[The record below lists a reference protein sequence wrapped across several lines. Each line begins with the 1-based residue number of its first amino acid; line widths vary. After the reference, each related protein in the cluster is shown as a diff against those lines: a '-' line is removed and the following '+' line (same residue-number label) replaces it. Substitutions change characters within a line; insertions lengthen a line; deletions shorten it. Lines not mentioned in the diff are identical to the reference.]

1 MAQISRQNGCTSPT
15 LRSIGIDRMAKFNF
29 EREARTSQSE
39 AFIIQSD
46 GDEIGRVDLHYS
58 NATAYAT
65 LCVPSEYDD
74 QQIEE
79 LIGEID
85 ERLVMSWEPLR
96 DDFIVTVWSGHE
108 VGVFSE
114 SGDEDEDD
122 DEDEDGSLRTNGNR

>member
-1 MAQISRQNGCTSPT
+1 
-15 LRSIGIDRMAKFNF
+15 MAKFSF
-29 EREARTSQSE
+29 EREARTPQSE
-39 AFIIQSD
+39 AFIVESD
-46 GDEIGRVDLHYS
+46 GNEIGRVDLHYS

-65 LCVPSEYDD
+65 LCVPSDFDD

-96 DDFIVTVWSGHE
+96 DDFVVTVWSGRE

-114 SGDEDEDD
+114 SGDDDDDEDD
-122 DEDEDGSLRTNGNR
+122 DGDEGTLRTNGNR